1 MEATWLVIWAVA
13 GLFAIGY
20 IGYLLYQLFYRLKNL
35 AEESLTLQKMAAET
49 REKADAKASNF
60 EKAERTSPESLF
72 TLLGQRRKRKRK
84 IERKKR
90 DRRRRLIDRI
100 SKIEVDGRFR

>member
-1 MEATWLVIWAVA
+1 MDATWLVVWIIA
-13 GLFAIGY
+13 GLFAVGY

-35 AEESLTLQKMAAET
+35 VDESATLQKMATET
-49 REKADAKASNF
+49 REKAAAEDAKF
-60 EKAERTSPESLF
+60 EKAERTSPDSLF

-84 IERKKR
+84 IEQKKR